1 MKKKI
6 YITLLILFVAFL
18 CLQAVRPSLSN
29 PPVTAEIAAPE
40 NVKTVLK
47 KACYDCHSNQTD
59 LRWYD
64 KIVPVY
70 WQVAKD
76 VKDGRKAMN
85 FSEWDKLAK
94 PDQQAKLWEALN
106 QAIAGAMP
114 LPGYTTVHPGTK
126 LTAED
131 ITVLKQYLLSN
142 IKIAH
147 YDPSVD
153 SAANKQFKRWNADS
167 LTIKNIPV
175 ALNGIAFIPGYKNWQ
190 VVTASERFDNGT
202 MRLILGNPIAIKA
215 IREHNISPW
224 PDGAAFAKVA
234 FAQNEDSKGNIST
247 GEFKQV
253 EFMIK
258 DAEKYTA
265 TKGWGFARFK
275 TPKMVPYGKT
285 ALFATE
291 CINCHRPEE
300 KTDFVFTQP
309 ITLNQ

>member
-6 YITLLILFVAFL
+6 LITILVLAAVFV
-18 CLQAVRPSLSN
+18 CLQAVRPSLDN
-29 PPVTAEIAAPE
+29 PPVTAEIAVPA
-40 NVKTVLK
+40 NVKNILK
-47 KACYDCHSNQTD
+47 KGCYDCHSNQTD

-64 KIVPVY
+64 QVAPVY

-76 VKDGRKAMN
+76 VKEGRKAMN
-85 FSEWDKLAK
+85 FSEWGKMAK

-114 LPGYTTVHPGTK
+114 LPSYTAVHPDTK

-131 ITVLKQYLLSN
+131 IEVLKQYLLSN
-142 IKIAH
+142 LKSAH
-147 YDPSVD
+147 YDKLID
-153 SAANKQFKRWNADS
+153 SAANKQFSRWQADS
-167 LTIKNIPV
+167 LTVKKIPT
-175 ALNGIAFIPGYKNWQ
+175 ALNGVTFIPDYKNWQ
-190 VVTASERFDNGT
+190 VISASERFDNGT
-202 MRLILGNPIAIKA
+202 MRLILGNPAAIKA
-215 IREHNISPW
+215 IRENHISPW
-224 PDGAAFAKVA
+224 PDGAVFAKVA
-234 FAQNEDSKGNIST
+234 FAQNEDAKGNIST

-258 DAEKYTA
+258 DAEKYAA

-275 TPKMVPYGKT
+275 TPKMIPYGKT

-309 ITLNQ
+309 IKLNQ

>member
-6 YITLLILFVAFL
+6 FITIIILVVAFL
-18 CLQAVRPSLSN
+18 CLQTVHPALSN
-29 PPVTAEIAAPE
+29 PPVTAEITAPE
-40 NVKTVLK
+40 NVKAVLK
-47 KACYDCHSNQTD
+47 KACYDCHSNQTN

-64 KIVPVY
+64 QIAPVY
-70 WQVAKD
+70 WQVIKD
-76 VKDGRKAMN
+76 VKDGRKALN
-85 FSEWDKLAK
+85 FSEWNKLQK
-94 PDQQAKLWEALN
+94 PDQQAKFWEALN
-106 QAIAGAMP
+106 QVIAGAMP
-114 LPGYTTVHPGTK
+114 LPGYTAVHPDTK
-126 LTAED
+126 LTATD
-131 ITVLKQYLLSN
+131 IQVLKQYLISN
-142 IKIAH
+142 IKVAH
-147 YDPSVD
+147 YNPSID
-153 SAANKQFKRWNADS
+153 SAANKQFKSWSMDS
-167 LTIKNIPV
+167 LKVKQVPT

-190 VVTASERFDNGT
+190 VITASERFDNGT

-215 IREHNISPW
+215 IHDHNISPW
-224 PDGAAFAKVA
+224 PDGSAFAKVA

-258 DAEKYTA
+258 DAEKYPS

-309 ITLNQ
+309 IKLNQ